1 MQKEIVGQGRGDVNY
16 NESNFLARLFETKW
30 ERILFLKP
38 LIKPSQNSPDF
49 MGKSGLPRW
58 H

>member
-1 MQKEIVGQGRGDVNY
+1 MQKETVGQGRGDINY
-16 NESNFLARLFETKW
+16 NESNLLVRLFETKW

-49 MGKSGLPRW
+49 KGKSGLPR
-58 H
+58 

>member
-38 LIKPSQNSPDF
+38 LIKPSQNS
-49 MGKSGLPRW
+49 M
-58 H
+58 